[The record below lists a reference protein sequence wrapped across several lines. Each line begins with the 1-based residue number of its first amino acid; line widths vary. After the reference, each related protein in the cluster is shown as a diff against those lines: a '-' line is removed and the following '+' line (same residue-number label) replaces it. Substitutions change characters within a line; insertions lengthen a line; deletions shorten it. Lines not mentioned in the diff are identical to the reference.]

1 MPNENKLSPIKYVRP
16 VNKKGHSD
24 IAQSQPQIIF
34 MSNGKEYLVKFKNN
48 PQGNRMLMS
57 EYVGTMLTQILGLP
71 TIPFEIVYLPKEFI
85 TENKLHCFN
94 FEHGNQFASLFIENC
109 SGLWFKPKK
118 EQVKN
123 REMLAG
129 IVVFDLWLGNED
141 RDASNILLQPSPGP
155 NYYIHMID
163 HGSCYPSKNSLL
175 EKINY
180 PNKLKLS
187 VVHNWCIS
195 MLDDKE
201 ELTYYHDKI
210 VNFNNDLIRELI
222 YSIPDD
228 WEISNKEKKEFYT
241 DIVEAKQVLPKV
253 VEMIKGYVNP

>member
-1 MPNENKLSPIKYVRP
+1 MSNENKLSPKKYVRP

-24 IAQSQPQIIF
+24 IAQSQPQIILL
-34 MSNGKEYLVKFKNN
+34 SNGKEYLVKFINN

-57 EYVGTMLTQILGLP
+57 EYVGTMLAKHIGLP

-85 TENKLHCFN
+85 TENKLDSHKFK
-94 FEHGNQFASLFIENC
+94 HGNQFASLYIEDC

-129 IVVFDLWLGNED
+129 IVVFDFWLRNKD
-141 RDASNILLQPSPGP
+141 RDSSNILLEPSPKP

-163 HGSCYPSKNSLL
+163 HGNCYPSKRALL
-175 EKINY
+175 EMIDNPK
-180 PNKLKLS
+180 KLQLS
-187 VVHNWCIS
+187 VVHKWCIS
-195 MLDDKE
+195 MLDNKE
-201 ELTYYHDKI
+201 ELTYYLDKI
-210 VNFNNDLIRELI
+210 VNLNNDLVRDLI

-228 WEISNKEKKEFYT
+228 WEISDEEKKKFYT
-241 DIVEAKQVLPKV
+241 DIVGAKQVLPKV
-253 VEMIKGYVNP
+253 VEIIKGYVKS